1 MNVLKKHD
9 VKLLLTDTDSFVYEI
24 KTDDFNKDFRK
35 DKHLLDLRNYPK
47 DSKIFDSVNEEVI
60 GKMKDESK
68 GKTNAEFVGIKSKMQ
83 PIKYFDGKENKT
95 GKGVN
100 KNVVKNRKHEEYIRH
115 NETFDVSKISL
126 SCFNDKRHISDDG
139 INNLA
144 YFHKDTRSQQN

>member
-1 MNVLKKHD
+1 
-9 VKLLLTDTDSFVYEI
+9 
-24 KTDDFNKDFRK
+24 
-35 DKHLLDLRNYPK
+35 
-47 DSKIFDSVNEEVI
+47 
-60 GKMKDESK
+60 
-68 GKTNAEFVGIKSKMQ
+68 MQ